1 MDDLDMVIFYMFP
14 TDHFLTYPCLDY
26 FWASRTLAC
35 RPEVQYIATVTLA
48 FVPTKKL
55 SMFLDPLTTLLP
67 DDLNFLKRGKS
78 FKTPCSNPD
87 SVKWT
92 FDQSQLKSFCI
103 LQPSGD
109 PFKSAKSRP
118 ASVLSP
124 IETRSKNLLENVCI
138 F

>member
-1 MDDLDMVIFYMFP
+1 MQAGGPIYCHRD
-14 TDHFLTYPCLDY
+14 T
-26 FWASRTLAC
+26 S
-35 RPEVQYIATVTLA
+35 

-67 DDLNFLKRGKS
+67 DDLNFQRGKS
-78 FKTPCSNPD
+78 FKTPCSNPV